1 MLTHPTLDQMHQLG
15 LAGMARAF
23 TELEANPQ
31 SADLSHAE
39 WLGLLLDR
47 EATER
52 YERRLRARLRY
63 ARLRHQA
70 AVEDVD
76 YRAPRGL
83 DRALFQAL
91 IAARWIDE
99 AQNLI
104 IEGPAGV
111 GKSWLACALGHK
123 ACRDNRSVLY
133 QRAPRMFGDLALA
146 RGDGRY
152 PRLMRALGGVKLLI
166 LDDWG
171 LEPLGPEQRH
181 DMLEIVEDR
190 YGRGATLITSQIP
203 VDRWHDLIG
212 EPTLADAILDR
223 IIHNAHRLQLHGD
236 SLRKKALKIVR
247 RLTRHNGLWR
257 DHIKPAGDPPPRP
270 TSIGTAGRL
279 RSEQVADI
287 NRNARPASSES
298 ARRRTQGRR
307 SVRWWGDDLGRWGR
321 ALGATDQQIRM
332 IERFAGCFRDHRVP
346 DLVEHSVARLVGQR
360 VFGLALG
367 YEDLIDHD
375 ELRHDPVMA
384 VLAGKLAA
392 KRADCAPLAGKS
404 TLNRLELSRPEP
416 TRYHKISDDAA
427 AIEGLFVDR
436 PCGGAGADHARP

>member
-1 MLTHPTLDQMHQLG
+1 MLTHPTIDQMHQLG

-23 TELEANPQ
+23 AELEANPQ

-39 WLGLLLDR
+39 WLALLLDR
-47 EATER
+47 EATDR

-76 YRAPRGL
+76 YRTARGL
-83 DRALFQAL
+83 DRALFQTM
-91 IAARWIDE
+91 IAGRWIEE

-133 QRAPRMFGDLALA
+133 QRVPRMFSDLALA

-212 EPTLADAILDR
+212 EPTLADAILVTAPATITLPDPSNIAPSISRAASRPPALNPSKTHRSSAPKTPDISSVTDTPKASTLDQGGHVLGSAGRTHEGDGDGQNPRDR
-223 IIHNAHRLQLHGD
+223 IIDGMDRY
-236 SLRKKALKIVR
+236 
-247 RLTRHNGLWR
+247 
-257 DHIKPAGDPPPRP
+257 
-270 TSIGTAGRL
+270 
-279 RSEQVADI
+279 
-287 NRNARPASSES
+287 
-298 ARRRTQGRR
+298 RRR
-307 SVRWWGDDLGRWGR
+307 VR
-321 ALGATDQQIRM
+321 T
-332 IERFAGCFRDHRVP
+332 RVQP
-346 DLVEHSVARLVGQR
+346 LVR
-360 VFGLALG
+360 
-367 YEDLIDHD
+367 
-375 ELRHDPVMA
+375 
-384 VLAGKLAA
+384 
-392 KRADCAPLAGKS
+392 
-404 TLNRLELSRPEP
+404 
-416 TRYHKISDDAA
+416 
-427 AIEGLFVDR
+427 
-436 PCGGAGADHARP
+436 

>member
-1 MLTHPTLDQMHQLG
+1 MFTHPTLDQLHQLG

-23 TELEANPQ
+23 AELEANPT
-31 SADLSHAE
+31 SAALSHAE

-47 EATER
+47 EITER
-52 YERRLRARLRY
+52 YERRLRARLRF

-76 YRAPRGL
+76 YRAARGL

-91 IAARWIDE
+91 IAGRWIDE

-133 QRAPRMFGDLALA
+133 QRVPKLFADLALA

-203 VDRWHDLIG
+203 VDRWHALIG
-212 EPTLADAILDR
+212 DSTLADAILDR
-223 IIHNAHRLQLHGD
+223 VIHNAHRLQLSGD
-236 SLRKKALKIVR
+236 SLRKQRDTANR
-247 RLTRHNGLWR
+247 RCLTACHRLWR
-257 DHIKPAGDPPPRP
+257 DHIRPAGAPPPRP
-270 TSIGTAGRL
+270 TSVETAGRL

-287 NRNARPASSES
+287 NRNARPTSSES
-298 ARRRTQGRR
+298 AVVPAGRRT
-307 SVRWWGDDLGRWGR
+307 
-321 ALGATDQQIRM
+321 M
-332 IERFAGCFRDHRVP
+332 ISTRP
-346 DLVEHSVARLVGQR
+346 AR
-360 VFGLALG
+360 
-367 YEDLIDHD
+367 
-375 ELRHDPVMA
+375 
-384 VLAGKLAA
+384 
-392 KRADCAPLAGKS
+392 
-404 TLNRLELSRPEP
+404 
-416 TRYHKISDDAA
+416 
-427 AIEGLFVDR
+427 
-436 PCGGAGADHARP
+436 